1 MSKFYTEIAKYYD
14 YIFPVGNAQIDLI
27 KELTGEPP
35 KDILDV
41 ACGSGGYS
49 KLLSDQGYNVTAID
63 LDESMVQSLQKKDNG
78 IDVQVLNML
87 DIKKINKT
95 FDLIFCIGNSLVH
108 LNNNDE
114 IHKYLKACK
123 QCLKPEGKILIQI
136 INYDRVLAKNV
147 KGLSTIKNEQ
157 VGLVFERNYEYLKDK
172 HKINFNT
179 ILKVDGR
186 ELENNVLLHPIK
198 STEIL
203 DILKD
208 IGYKNIHFY
217 GNFKKEEYNPM
228 ESVPLVITSEI

>member
-63 LDESMVQSLQKKDNG
+63 LDASMVQSLQKKDNS

-87 DIKKINKT
+87 DIEKLNKT

-147 KGLSTIKNEQ
+147 KSLSTIKNEQ